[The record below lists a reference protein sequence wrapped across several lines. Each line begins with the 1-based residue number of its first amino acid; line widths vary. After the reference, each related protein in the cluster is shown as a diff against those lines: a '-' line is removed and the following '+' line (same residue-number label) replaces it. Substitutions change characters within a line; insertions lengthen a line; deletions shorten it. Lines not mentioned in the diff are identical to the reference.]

1 MKRSTKISAM
11 MHKLLIEKEMDG
23 FSVVE
28 LRDAFISTDNSGT
41 DPDEARRMVYRQI
54 RRFTNNSWLIT
65 EGKGQKKRY
74 FLRISV
80 IAIARFGLFRSPDPA
95 IFLSS

>member
-54 RRFTNNSWLIT
+54 
-65 EGKGQKKRY
+65 
-74 FLRISV
+74 
-80 IAIARFGLFRSPDPA
+80 
-95 IFLSS
+95 